1 MKILSYTHQIVVN
14 NYKMGEGY
22 DKKVYDMA
30 ISYQYDLNRLLEFVL
45 SAHTVFCNAKKYVP
59 PL

>member
-1 MKILSYTHQIVVN
+1 MYCANFLMKIWRYTHQIVVN

-30 ISYQYDLNRLLEFVL
+30 ISYQYDPSLLL
-45 SAHTVFCNAKKYVP
+45 G
-59 PL
+59 

>member
-1 MKILSYTHQIVVN
+1 MKILSCTHQIVIN

-30 ISYQYDLNRLLEFVL
+30 ISYQYDQNRRLG
-45 SAHTVFCNAKKYVP
+45 HN
-59 PL
+59 PLIPRFRAVEAVREH

>member
-22 DKKVYDMA
+22 DKKVYD
-30 ISYQYDLNRLLEFVL
+30 SGYFVP
-45 SAHTVFCNAKKYVP
+45 V
-59 PL
+59 